1 MIARFL
7 PVIGNSLRCTGSW
20 GTQILNDTKK
30 KICKKCQLGELP
42 AGEVLVGG
50 SASWGTND
58 SWGTKI

>member
-30 KICKKCQLGELP
+30 NLQKVP
-42 AGEVLVGG
+42 VGGTASWG
-50 SASWGTND
+50 SASWGKCQLGD
-58 SWGTKI
+58 